1 GVIVDVALL
10 VYPRVDFRGA
20 GHELVGQCVG
30 VTPRQALAEV
40 VAGDGGGEGDLV
52 HLGAEGAHGA
62 GDEAFRTRDNATTA
76 EHPVA
81 EYDNRGGLYQ
91 AASSVMPV
99 CFSRASTC
107 GSRPRKALNSSMGS
121 WEPPFSRMF
130 CRKAWPVSGSKMPF
144 SSNREK
150 ASAASTSAHL

>member
-1 GVIVDVALL
+1 
-10 VYPRVDFRGA
+10 
-20 GHELVGQCVG
+20 
-30 VTPRQALAEV
+30 
-40 VAGDGGGEGDLV
+40 GGERGNFV
-52 HLGAEGAHGA
+52 HLGAAGAHGA
-62 GDEAFRTRDNATTA
+62 GGEAFRTCHNVTPE

-81 EYDNRGGLYQ
+81 DYDNRGGVYQ

-99 CFSRASTC
+99 GFSSASTC
-107 GSRPRKALNSSMGS
+107 GSLPGKALNASMGS
-121 WEPPFSRMF
+121 CEPPFSRMF

>member
-1 GVIVDVALL
+1 VALF
-10 VYPRVDFRGA
+10 VYPRFDFRGL
-20 GHELVGQCVG
+20 GLGLVGQCIG
-30 VTPRQALAEV
+30 VTTRPALAGL
-40 VAGDGGGEGDLV
+40 VAGVGGEDGDFV
-52 HLGAEGAHGA
+52 HLGAAGARGA
-62 GDEAFRTRDNATTA
+62 GDEAFRTCRNVAAD
-76 EHPVA
+76 EHPAA